1 MLSRWDMPQSLRK
14 VKPEAGSDR
23 ARISDLEA
31 RIVRLEAENR
41 GLMSLY
47 AAERDARAIA
57 ERAVEKLE
65 EKLRG

>member
-1 MLSRWDMPQSLRK
+1 MTSRWDTPQSLRK
-14 VKPEAGSDR
+14 TEPDVGYDR
-23 ARISDLEA
+23 ARVSGLEA

>member
-1 MLSRWDMPQSLRK
+1 MPSLWDMPPSLRK
-14 VKPEAGSDR
+14 ANPEAGSDR
-23 ARISDLEA
+23 ARISGLEA

-57 ERAVEKLE
+57 ERAVERLE